1 MFSLKLDTLF
11 EFGRKWNRNATDML
25 TNETAFIS
33 SEKKTN
39 FIFFHNGFIYV

>member
-11 EFGRKWNRNATDML
+11 EFGRKWNRNATDTL
-25 TNETAFIS
+25 TNEIAFFLQ
-33 SEKKTN
+33 KKTN